1 MELELKHLAGYLP
14 YGLKCHCLGLYVED
28 EEENPIPLEVIICGL
43 SNHCVEIL
51 GIKKTVTECFFIND
65 VLPLLR
71 PLSSLIKEIEVDG
84 KRFVPMVELADI
96 AYCDISDKNYKT
108 AQDENSI
115 GVSFNIE
122 NDENEFTHQVFA
134 YSFTTKHFGR
144 HLRITPH
151 QKHLAEVEFVL
162 HQLELFEKLHEW
174 HFDIYG
180 LIDKGLAIAIKD

>member
-14 YGLKCHCLGLYVED
+14 YDLKGVISTKHQINEVE
-28 EEENPIPLEVIICGL
+28 LTHL
-43 SNHCVEIL
+43 SEYSL
-51 GIKKTVTECFFIND
+51 KTSPSIHGFEYCSFSEFK
-65 VLPLLR
+65 PLLR

-144 HLRITPH
+144 HLRVNPH

-162 HQLELFEKLHEW
+162 HQLELFEKLFEW

-180 LIDKGLAIAIKD
+180 LIDKGLAIEIKD